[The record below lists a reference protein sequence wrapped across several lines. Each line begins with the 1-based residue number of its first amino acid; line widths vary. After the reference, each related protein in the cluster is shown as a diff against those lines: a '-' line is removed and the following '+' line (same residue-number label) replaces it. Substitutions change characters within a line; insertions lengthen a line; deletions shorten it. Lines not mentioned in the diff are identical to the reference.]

1 MSGLVE
7 SSADARSKLIG
18 QNFRCRAWVN
28 FNGSNTVAIRG
39 SGNVSSITDNA
50 VGKYTVSLDNSM
62 SNTNY
67 GVSLGQA
74 EDSYY
79 AIMTGLGNAGHT
91 LNTTT
96 SSFRTFGVYGSTYYD
111 LDVICVNVNGDM

>member
-1 MSGLVE
+1 MSTLKVNALQDTSGKGFYP
-7 SSADARSKLIG
+7 A
-18 QNFRCRAWVN
+18 RAWAN
-28 FNGSNTVAIRG
+28 LNGAGTVSIRG
-39 SGNVSSITDNA
+39 DGGVSSITDNA
-50 VGKYTVSLDNSM
+50 VGKYTVNLDNSM